1 MVHKSKVALLCIF
14 SLKKFQTPIDTRI
27 QRSLGYDDDA
37 VFNVWA
43 NSESDPSSLFRPE
56 GRIDYKSMKS
66 KILEAIMND
75 YDETDCF
82 SENNVF

>member
-1 MVHKSKVALLCIF
+1 M
-14 SLKKFQTPIDTRI
+14 
-27 QRSLGYDDDA
+27 GYDDDA

-43 NSESDPSSLFRPE
+43 NSESNPAILFRPE

-75 YDETDCF
+75 YDDADCL

>member
-1 MVHKSKVALLCIF
+1 MTRLLTYF
-14 SLKKFQTPIDTRI
+14 EKPKFWEAMKNDTSFK
-27 QRSLGYDDDA
+27 RSLGYDDDA

-75 YDETDCF
+75 YDDTDCL

>member
-1 MVHKSKVALLCIF
+1 MDHEGCFTLLF
-14 SLKKFQTPIDTRI
+14 SFKKFQTSINTRV

-75 YDETDCF
+75 YDDIDCL

>member
-1 MVHKSKVALLCIF
+1 MIN
-14 SLKKFQTPIDTRI
+14 DTCI

-66 KILEAIMND
+66 KILAAIMND
-75 YDETDCF
+75 YDNTDCL